1 MVARGTMR
9 CCRCGGALTDQ
20 NSWTMPADFTSQRV
34 PYCLACQQRYYNWLS
49 PLVGWQEAIFICC
62 AAFNVPFVKKALTE
76 SQLHKE
82 GRGAWGGYLSVMRQR
97 YSWGN
102 NSGRASFQDG
112 TMDFRTVFFD
122 EEEEE
127 EAQTQ
132 EPERL
137 PREIWGD
144 GPQDKPYTEGEYEEM
159 ERQYAALADGRF
171 EMSEQTRLA
180 IINICKM
187 EILKNRYLESGEI
200 KAAKDLSAMIKT
212 EKEGEQLRKKD
223 EIAANTTRL
232 DDIVLAVQRAGLDIM
247 DPEELLT
254 ALANHS
260 YRPVPSY
267 GYTYDAAEK
276 MLLFIRNATAWNE
289 GREEVASL
297 PPEYSFADDPNHEF
311 APEQDEKEKRMY
323 RELGI
328 FYNGKYGIQPDGD
341 QTVIRKAEKPKKRA
355 KRTRVSALTDM
366 VENEGSDVLG
376 ITEKDIAAGE
386 NNAEETNG
394 D

>member
-1 MVARGTMR
+1 MIASTTQR
-9 CCRCGGALTDQ
+9 CYRCGGALTDQ
-20 NSWTMPADFTSQRV
+20 NSWPMPSEFMSRRV
-34 PYCLACQQRYYNWLS
+34 PFCIACQQRYYNWLS

-62 AAFNVPFVKKALTE
+62 AQFNVPFVKKALKE

-82 GRGAWGGYLSVMRQR
+82 GRGAWGGYLNVMRQR

-102 NSGRASFQDG
+102 NSGRGSFQDG

-122 EEEEE
+122 EDEEE
-127 EAQTQ
+127 EAAEQ
-132 EPERL
+132 EPEEL

-144 GPQDKPYTEGEYEEM
+144 GPMERPYTESEYQEM
-159 ERQYAALADGRF
+159 ERQYDALAEGRF

-200 KAAKDLSAMIKT
+200 KQAKDLAAMIKT

-289 GREEVASL
+289 GREELDSL

-311 APEQDEKEKRMY
+311 APEQDEKEKKMY

-328 FYNGKYGIQPDGD
+328 YYNGKYGIQPETD
-341 QTVIRKAEKPKKRA
+341 QTVIRKAQKTR
-355 KRTRVSALTDM
+355 KRTKKMKVTSLTDM
-366 VENEGSDVLG
+366 EENEGSDILG
-376 ITEKDIAAGE
+376 ITEKDIAAREEDGE
-386 NNAEETNG
+386 ANNR